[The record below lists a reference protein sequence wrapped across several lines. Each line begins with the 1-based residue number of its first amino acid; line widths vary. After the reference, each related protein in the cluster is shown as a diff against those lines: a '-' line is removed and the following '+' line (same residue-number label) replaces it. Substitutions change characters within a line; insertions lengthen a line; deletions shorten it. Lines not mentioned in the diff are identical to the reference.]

1 MLTTLK
7 IPKKFIISVL
17 SFFLITTVVAANP
30 LDLFKLN
37 DNTLNLV
44 QISDVH
50 VDTKTKSN
58 SKRMMEYSVD
68 LLKDA
73 VLQINNL
80 KDAELVVF
88 SGDVVNRSNKN
99 EFWKFLNTA
108 NSLKIPWYYAP
119 GNHDIGIFGGL
130 SKLDVTKLWLENSKL
145 LDRKNLCFDN
155 QNSYYPENHPIF
167 YSYSP
172 NKNFLIFFLDGVID
186 NKITAN
192 GYFPKQEL
200 DWLNNQLKN
209 NPDKKVIIVQHFP
222 VVEPFKSNTHKVSN
236 ADEYLGII
244 DKYSNVVAVLS
255 GHYHAAKITQRKN
268 VLHVSTPALVEYP
281 NAFRTI
287 KITKL
292 NDSMKFEIKLVE
304 TNLKDVQK
312 ISKSRS
318 GTSTL
323 KEGKEYDKN
332 AVIIIKNPI
341 SP

>member
-1 MLTTLK
+1 MTISTNYRK
-7 IPKKFIISVL
+7 AFVFKSSKKFIISVL
-17 SFFLITTVVAANP
+17 SFFLITTVVAADP
-30 LDLFKLN
+30 LDIFKLN

-50 VDTKTKSN
+50 FDSKAKN
-58 SKRMMEYSVD
+58 GSKRMIEYSGD

-73 VLQINNL
+73 ISQVNNSA
-80 KDAELVVF
+80 DVNAVVF
-88 SGDVVNRSNKN
+88 SGDVVNHSNKN

-119 GNHDIGIFGGL
+119 GNHDVGILGGVSKLEIACFFNKNAHCL
-130 SKLDVTKLWLENSKL
+130 SKNSL
-145 LDRKNLCFDN
+145 
-155 QNSYYPENHPIF
+155 Y

-172 NKNFLIFFLDGVID
+172 NKNFLILFLDGVID
-186 NKITAN
+186 NEITAN

-222 VVEPFKSNTHKVSN
+222 VVEPFKSVTHRVRN
-236 ADEYLGII
+236 AVEYLEII
-244 DKYSNVVAVLS
+244 DKYSNVVAILS

-268 VLHVSTPALVEYP
+268 VLHISTPSLVEYP
-281 NAFRTI
+281 HSFRTI

-292 NDSMKFEIKLVE
+292 NNGTKFEIKLVE

-323 KEGKEYDKN
+323 KEGQACDRN
-332 AVIIIKNPI
+332 AVITIKNPR
-341 SP
+341 SH